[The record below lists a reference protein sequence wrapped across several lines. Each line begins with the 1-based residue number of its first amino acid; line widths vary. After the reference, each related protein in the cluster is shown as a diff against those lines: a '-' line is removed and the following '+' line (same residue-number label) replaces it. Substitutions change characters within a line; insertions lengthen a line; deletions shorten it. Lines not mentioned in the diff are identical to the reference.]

1 MEQNDCYK
9 TFCKCKK
16 LHKHYKYTCHRPVPK
31 HILKSRPWRSDL
43 ACGVLHSFGTHFPL
57 LEHPLS
63 FRFKPASTSL
73 FPTCLPSCLSD
84 PPLCFCAALGRREL
98 KPCHVGHVIV
108 WPRRFW
114 KETASVLGDSSV
126 LTVLVYSSWE
136 YLSDTHF
143 SKQFFFVVFFVAV
156 LVFYVV
162 VFFGCAGSLF
172 LHLDFSL
179 VVVNR
184 GYSPSAVRGLL
195 IAVASS
201 TLASAVGGARA
212 SLTCSMWNL
221 PGPDTKPV
229 SPALAGVLLTT
240 APLGKSS
247 QC

>member
-1 MEQNDCYK
+1 MTVIKPFVNVRNCINIRNIPAIPQFPSTYWSQGPGRQ
-9 TFCKCKK
+9 TW
-16 LHKHYKYTCHRPVPK
+16 PVESS
-31 HILKSRPWRSDL
+31 ILPGHVPPSWNIL
-43 ACGVLHSFGTHFPL
+43 I
-57 LEHPLS
+57 S
-63 FRFKPASTSL
+63 FRFKPASISL

-98 KPCHVGHVIV
+98 KPCHVGHVIM

-114 KETASVLGDSSV
+114 RGTASVLGDSSV

-201 TLASAVGGARA
+201 ILASAVGGARA
-212 SLTCSMWNL
+212 SLTCSVWNL
-221 PGPDTKPV
+221 PGPDTEPV
-229 SPALAGVLLTT
+229 SPALAGVL
-240 APLGKSS
+240 
-247 QC
+247 